1 MPAQSINLNAFK
13 AQIISW
19 FQDDDVSLEGIA
31 QRLTTEFN
39 TPCTINTIKRRL
51 KIWGITKRTRV
62 VETAVLRLKIVTMFF
77 MNFPD
82 ATIVCALNQEGC
94 LISLT

>member
-19 FQDDDVSLEGIA
+19 FQDDDVSLEEIA
-31 QRLTTEFN
+31 ERLTNEFN

-51 KIWGITKRTRV
+51 KI
-62 VETAVLRLKIVTMFF
+62 
-77 MNFPD
+77 
-82 ATIVCALNQEGC
+82 
-94 LISLT
+94 